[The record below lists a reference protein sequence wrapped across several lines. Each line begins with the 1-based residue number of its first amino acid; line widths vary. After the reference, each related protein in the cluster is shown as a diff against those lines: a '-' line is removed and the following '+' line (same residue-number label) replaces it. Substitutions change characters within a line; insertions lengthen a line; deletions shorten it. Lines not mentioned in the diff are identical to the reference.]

1 MMQLGGNALICPWF
15 RTRVQEQP
23 LCSKADWPVY
33 LQTWANH
40 QPPRYEVA
48 GFSKCSILFCCV
60 PSRPGQVKCGR
71 CNHCGCR
78 CNAAGVFLFLFFFF
92 LPSHSSVH
100 IGLFCF
106 HITFKCLK
114 FILIKRCLPFS
125 PLGPECYLYLSNLC
139 SNRGRSEKL
148 LINLLL

>member
-40 QPPRYEVA
+40 QPPRYEVV
-48 GFSKCSILFCCV
+48 GFSKCSVLFCCV
-60 PSRPGQVKCGR
+60 PFRPGQVKRGR
-71 CNHCGCR
+71 CNHYSCR
-78 CNAAGVFLFLFFFF
+78 CNTGGGFSPL
-92 LPSHSSVH
+92 HSLVH
-100 IGLFCF
+100 IELFAF

-114 FILIKRCLPFS
+114 FILIKRCLQFS

>member
-15 RTRVQEQP
+15 RIRVQEQP
-23 LCSKADWPVY
+23 LYSKADWPVY
-33 LQTWANH
+33 LQTWANQ

-48 GFSKCSILFCCV
+48 GFSQCSIFVLLCFFSGPGRSNVVDAITMGVGVMLLEFCIHPLYSLVHMDLF
-60 PSRPGQVKCGR
+60 S
-71 CNHCGCR
+71 
-78 CNAAGVFLFLFFFF
+78 
-92 LPSHSSVH
+92 
-100 IGLFCF
+100 F

-114 FILIKRCLPFS
+114 FILIKRCLQFS

-139 SNRGRSEKL
+139 SNRERSEKL